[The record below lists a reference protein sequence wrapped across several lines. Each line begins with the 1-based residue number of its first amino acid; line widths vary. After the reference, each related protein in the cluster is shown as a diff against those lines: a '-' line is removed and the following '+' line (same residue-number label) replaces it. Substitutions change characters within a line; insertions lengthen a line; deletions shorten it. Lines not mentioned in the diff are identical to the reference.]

1 MLNVLMVDDEP
12 GALKAMKYLLDWE
25 QLGFTIA
32 GEATGGNMALDM
44 MRQGHYDL
52 LITDIRMPG
61 VSGLELI
68 SRVRRHS
75 KLPII
80 VVSGFEDFEYVKE
93 CLQHGVKD
101 YLLKPVMEEDAQR
114 ILTAVKNEISH
125 EKMISRKLDLSASAA
140 RDQMLKRWTHGNIGA
155 DEAINQLLLW
165 GVSLVD
171 CRSYRCLVVELDF
184 QETMNTYMTEADID
198 LKRFAVRN
206 VLEELLVGKG
216 YMFEELPERFGIVCF
231 GDDMAGIEETA
242 ISELAGLL
250 QESAL
255 TYAKMPIT
263 IGIGESVHLAA
274 EVKKSF
280 HSAKRLL
287 DRKFLLGSLS
297 IITGNSFGGAFLREE
312 STDAQ
317 EIQLLTK
324 AVQEGDKE
332 RVIDLLHRLRDK
344 FKTGDT
350 PKPHV
355 QSMVI
360 DLLAEL
366 LRMVG
371 KQAGGQLQVAAP
383 TSKDYLYIM
392 EAGTIQK
399 LFEFAAD
406 KCMQVIAI
414 IEESKQSGSPSAVE
428 QVKRIVASDYA
439 GNISLKSLAEQ
450 VHMNPVYLG
459 QLFKASEGV
468 SFNDYLMCLRME
480 KAKELLVRTD
490 QKIYAI
496 AYEVGYRQ
504 LDWFYKKFK
513 EYTGHNASE
522 YRSLHS

>member
-1 MLNVLMVDDEP
+1 LLNVLMVDDEP

-25 QLGFTIA
+25 RLGFTIA

-44 MRQGHYDL
+44 LRQGHYDL

-61 VSGLELI
+61 ISGLELI
-68 SRVRRHS
+68 SRIRLNSR
-75 KLPII
+75 LPII

-93 CLQHGVKD
+93 CLKYGVKD
-101 YLLKPVMEEDAQR
+101 YLLKPVMEEDAER
-114 ILTAVKNEISH
+114 ILTAVKNDISH
-125 EKMISRKLDLSASAA
+125 DMIISRKLDLSASAA
-140 RDQMLKRWTHGNIGA
+140 RDHMLKRWTHGIMGA

-165 GVSLVD
+165 GITMAACS
-171 CRSYRCLVVELDF
+171 SYRCMIVELDF
-184 QETMNTYMTEADID
+184 QETLNAYMTEADID

-216 YMFEELPERFGIVCF
+216 YMFEELPDRFGIVCF
-231 GDDMAGIEETA
+231 GESGTIEEA
-242 ISELAGLL
+242 PSLELAGLL

-255 TYAKMPIT
+255 KYAKMPIT
-263 IGIGESVHLAA
+263 IGIGESVHLA
-274 EVKKSF
+274 EQVKKSF
-280 HSAKRLL
+280 HSAKRML

-297 IITGNSFGGAFLREE
+297 IITGNSFGGAFPREE
-312 STDAQ
+312 SGDIQ
-317 EIQLLTK
+317 EVQSLIN
-324 AVQEGDKE
+324 AVQEGDRE
-332 RVIDLLHRLRDK
+332 RVIDLLHRQQDRLK
-344 FKTGDT
+344 AGDT

-360 DLLAEL
+360 DLLADL
-366 LRMVG
+366 LRIAG
-371 KQAGGQLQVAAP
+371 KHASGQMPIAAVP
-383 TSKDYLYIM
+383 TSKDYLHIM
-392 EAGTIQK
+392 ESATIQR

-406 KCMQVIAI
+406 KCMQTIAV
-414 IEESKQSGSPSAVE
+414 IEESKQTSFPTAAE
-428 QVKRIVASDYA
+428 QVKKILAADYTN
-439 GNISLKSLAEQ
+439 NISLKSLAEQ

-468 SFNDYLMCLRME
+468 SFNDYLMRLRME

-522 YRSLHS
+522 YRSLRS